1 MIDPDTARTGCQ
13 LLATAIAELMEDG
26 AHQAATT
33 GHPEPLSETADILL
47 RSGQDIITLAAAML
61 VLARV
66 PQT

>member
-26 AHQAATT
+26 AHHAATT
-33 GHPEPLSETADILL
+33 GQRAPLSHTADSLH
-47 RSGQDIITLAAAML
+47 RAGQDIAALAAAML